1 MRADAPGLR
10 LRLLG
15 AGDHARW
22 DAFVRSCPDA
32 TFFHLSGW
40 QRVIGEA
47 FGHRTW
53 FYYAEQDGEIAGVLP
68 LGEIRSRLFGHSL
81 VALPFCVYGGV
92 AANTPAARL
101 LLENA
106 AQDLAVE
113 LGVGHLE
120 YRSMTPG
127 HAGDPAY
134 ATRDL
139 YYTFRKRIGPDNEAN
154 LLAIPRKQRAMVRKG
169 EKLGLASEID
179 GDVRRMFQA
188 FSASVHRLGTP
199 VLPERYFAL
208 LKQVFGEQCEVRVI
222 VQGRELVSAVLSF
235 FFRDE
240 VIPYYGGGRDIARQV
255 AGNDYMYWSLM
266 RDAADRSCTLF
277 DFGRSKIG
285 TGAFDFK
292 KYWGFEPQPLGYE
305 YRLVRGKRMPDNQPL
320 NPKYRAFIRMW
331 QRLPLGLANA
341 VGPYISRQLG

>member
-1 MRADAPGLR
+1 MRADSSGLQLKL
-10 LRLLG
+10 LRV
-15 AGDHARW
+15 ADRSRW
-22 DAFVRSCPDA
+22 DAFVRRCPDA

-40 QRVIGEA
+40 QRVIEDA

-81 VALPFCVYGGV
+81 VALPFCVYGG
-92 AANTPAARL
+92 AAADTPAART

-106 AQDLAVE
+106 AHGLARE
-113 LGVGHLE
+113 LGVAHLE
-120 YRSMTPG
+120 YRGMKPA
-127 HAGDPAY
+127 HPGDPAY

-139 YYTFRKRIGPDNEAN
+139 YYTFRKPIGPDNEAN

-169 EKLGLASEID
+169 EKLGLTSEID
-179 GDVRRMFQA
+179 TDVRRMFQA

-199 VLPERYFAL
+199 VLPERYFAM

-235 FFRDE
+235 YFRNE

-255 AGNDYMYWSLM
+255 AGNDYLYWSLM
-266 RDAADRSCTLF
+266 RDAAQRGCTLF
-277 DFGRSKIG
+277 DFGRSKAG

-292 KYWGFEPQPLGYE
+292 RFWGFEAQPLGYE
-305 YRLVRGKRMPDNQPL
+305 YRLVRGRRMPDNQPL
-320 NPKYRAFIRMW
+320 NPRYRAFIRMW

-341 VGPYISRQLG
+341 VGPFIARQLG

>member
-1 MRADAPGLR
+1 MHAETHGLR
-10 LRLLG
+10 LQLLR
-15 AGDHARW
+15 AADRERW
-22 DAFVRSCPDA
+22 DAFVRRCPEA

-40 QRVIGEA
+40 QRVIEEA

-53 FYYAEQDGEIAGVLP
+53 FYYVEQDGAIAGVLP

-81 VALPFCVYGGV
+81 LALPFCVYGGV
-92 AANTPAARL
+92 AADCAGARA
-101 LLENA
+101 LLEQA
-106 AQDLAVE
+106 AQNLAIE

-120 YRSMTPG
+120 YRSMAPA
-127 HAGDPAY
+127 HAGDPVY

-139 YYTFRKRIGPDNEAN
+139 YYTFRKQIGPDNEAN

-179 GDVRRMFQA
+179 DGVRRMFQA
-188 FSASVHRLGTP
+188 YSASVHRLGTP

-208 LKQVFGEQCEVRVI
+208 LKQEFGEQCEVRVI

-235 FFRDE
+235 FFRNE
-240 VIPYYGGGRDIARQV
+240 VIPYYGGGPDIARQL

-266 RDAADRSCTLF
+266 RDAAARGCTLF

-292 KYWGFEPQPLGYE
+292 KNWGFAAQPLGYE
-305 YRLVRGKRMPDNQPL
+305 YRLVRARRMPDNQPL
-320 NPKYRAFIRMW
+320 NPKYRAFIRLW

-341 VGPYISRQLG
+341 VGPLIARQLG

>member
-1 MRADAPGLR
+1 MRTELK
-10 LRLLG
+10 LMSG
-15 AGDHARW
+15 AESARW
-22 DAFVRSCPDA
+22 DEYVRRTPAA

-40 QRVIGEA
+40 QRVIEEV

-53 FYYAEQDGEIAGVLP
+53 FYYAEQEGEIVGVLP

-92 AANTPAARL
+92 VADTPAARML
-101 LLENA
+101 LDDA
-106 AQDLAVE
+106 AHDLATG

-120 YRSMTPG
+120 YRSIVPAHPG
-127 HAGDPAY
+127 NLAY

-139 YYTFRKRIGPDNEAN
+139 YYTFRKAIGPDNEAN

-179 GDVRRMFQA
+179 DSVRRMFKA

-208 LKQVFGEQCEVRVI
+208 LKRVFRDQCEVRVI
-222 VQGRELVSAVLSF
+222 VHGRELVAAVLSF
-235 FFRDE
+235 YFRDE
-240 VIPYYGGGRDIARQV
+240 VIPYYGGGRDIARQL
-255 AGNDYMYWSLM
+255 AGNDFMYWSLM
-266 RDAADRSCTLF
+266 RDAAGRGCTMF
-277 DFGRSKIG
+277 DFGRSKVG

-305 YRLVRGKRMPDNQPL
+305 YRLVRGERMPDNQPL

-341 VGPYISRQLG
+341 VGPLISRQLG